1 MSTPISVSTLLASAL
16 AGNAPPDLALA
27 ILSAPCL
34 TWDEPPLQPATV
46 HWLFRIA
53 SGADETG
60 LAGLAFMRSV
70 AELLLVEEMS

>member
-16 AGNAPPDLALA
+16 AGNAPPDLALV

-46 HWLFRIA
+46 H
-53 SGADETG
+53 
-60 LAGLAFMRSV
+60 
-70 AELLLVEEMS
+70 